1 MISQQL
7 AGSMAMLY
15 QAKFQPLSCLR
26 GKVES
31 IVKLNVQGCRAWPE
45 IHPNCRRGFPEAQQ
59 PFPRPPISQRH
70 ALGTRMTPLRTY
82 PHMLD
87 GTKAHRIREPH
98 SGSINPGTTR
108 PALDEFRRGFD
119 RIADDFEAQL
129 RTQDTDV
136 VLGCFVAARDFLRRH
151 RQPRWWF
158 LLTGGLAAKE
168 WLRRRGYS
176 PSWSESQVDDIFA
189 ALVGDDRD
197 WCEKWYENRT
207 Q

>member
-1 MISQQL
+1 MIDGMK
-7 AGSMAMLY
+7 AN
-15 QAKFQPLSCLR
+15 R
-26 GKVES
+26 
-31 IVKLNVQGCRAWPE
+31 NPE
-45 IHPNCRRGFPEAQQ
+45 
-59 PFPRPPISQRH
+59 PR
-70 ALGTRMTPLRTY
+70 
-82 PHMLD
+82 
-87 GTKAHRIREPH
+87 

-108 PALDEFRRGFD
+108 SEALEQFRSKLD
-119 RIADDFEAQL
+119 RIADNFEAEL
-129 RTQDTDV
+129 RTQSTDV
-136 VLGCFVAARDFLRRH
+136 VLAYFAAARNFLRRH
-151 RQPRWWF
+151 LQPRWWF